1 MNDLHEGPLTPVST
15 VQSAPVTLTRRE
27 ERRLRRK
34 RRRRGEEILGWILVP
49 VIVFGIYWGVS
60 AGLGPADAGQSHD
73 REAQLKAALRGQAR
87 VRAWIENSRSG
98 SVQTAPAFQPASCAS
113 RRKPSTVYL

>member
-60 AGLGPADAGQSHD
+60 ASFEFLGTSPGQVWD
-73 REAQLKAALRGQAR
+73 QLMQVKAMM
-87 VRAWIENSRSG
+87 EKRS
-98 SVQTAPAFQPASCAS
+98 
-113 RRKPSTVYL
+113 